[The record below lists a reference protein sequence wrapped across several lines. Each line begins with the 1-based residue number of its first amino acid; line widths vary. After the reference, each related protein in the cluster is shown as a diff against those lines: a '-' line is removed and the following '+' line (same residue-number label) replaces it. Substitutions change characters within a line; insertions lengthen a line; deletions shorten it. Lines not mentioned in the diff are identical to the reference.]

1 MPGKISHLAERSGEA
16 YVFNYLYRPR
26 FPAQISIKQSNSHT
40 RGKVEWRDFSHTLP
54 SRPSPSAF
62 SLSPYTP
69 DLPSPCP
76 AFASNGQREENEV
89 TPCLPTF
96 LILKFC
102 WHLSSV
108 TISFLFSLAQ
118 GFFTFFFFSFTFQ
131 WGVLRKYRVF
141 GRKLLVKDV
150 HKSVHSMSSELSE
163 VL

>member
-118 GFFTFFFFSFTFQ
+118 GFFTFFFFPLHFSGVS
-131 WGVLRKYRVF
+131 WGNTGSLEGNF
-141 GRKLLVKDV
+141 W
-150 HKSVHSMSSELSE
+150 
-163 VL
+163 